1 MPGTTAAM
9 SGFVATRAP
18 FATQVSERASFAG
31 IRYAN
36 CWEDAD
42 VLAQGLAPLRG
53 ARCLSIA
60 SAGDNT
66 LSLLAG
72 GAASVVAVD
81 LSPAQLSLVEL
92 KMAAFRRLP
101 YPELLGFLGVRHC
114 TSRRAIYADLRD
126 SLGEAARAF
135 WSARGHAIARGIVD
149 CGRLEGYFTTFRRYV
164 LPFIHSRA
172 TVESLFAPRSRE
184 ERERFFEE
192 RWNTWRWRLLVR
204 AFFGRRVMG
213 RLGRDPEFFR
223 YAEGAVAEQMLA
235 RARHAVTALPPHDNP
250 YLRYVLTGSFGPTLP
265 HYLRPEHYL
274 GIRDGLDRVRLC
286 RGSVEDIA
294 ARLEPASIDAF
305 NLSDVAEYMDLEGY
319 HHLLERLRAAAAPR
333 ARLVYWNLLAPRR
346 RPDSMGHWLAAR
358 EQRAHR
364 LCAEARAF
372 FYRALVLEVVR

>member
-1 MPGTTAAM
+1 M
-9 SGFVATRAP
+9 ATREHHS
-18 FATQVSERASFAG
+18 TEISERASFAG

-42 VLAQGLAPLRG
+42 VLVRSLAPLRG

-72 GAASVVAVD
+72 AAGSVVAVD
-81 LSPAQLSLVEL
+81 LSPGQLALVEL

-101 YPELLGFLGVRHC
+101 HEELLGFLGVRHC
-114 TSRRAIYADLRD
+114 TSRRAIYADLRG

-135 WSARGHAIARGIVD
+135 WNARGHAIARGVVH
-149 CGRLEGYFTTFRRYV
+149 CGRLERYFTAFRRWV
-164 LPFIHSRA
+164 LPFIHGRG
-172 TVESLFAPRSRE
+172 TVDSLFAPKSPK

-192 RWNTWRWRLLVR
+192 RWNTGRWRLLVR
-204 AFFGRRVMG
+204 VFFGRRVMG

-223 YAEGAVAEQMLA
+223 YAEGPVAEHLLA
-235 RARHAVTALPPHDNP
+235 RARYALTALSPHDNP
-250 YLRYVLTGSFGPTLP
+250 YLRYVLTGRFGPTLP
-265 HYLRPEHYL
+265 HYLRPEHYAR
-274 GIRDGLDRVRLC
+274 IREGLDRVRLFL
-286 RGSVEDIA
+286 GPVEDA
-294 ARLEPASIDAF
+294 AAHLEPASIDAF

-319 HHLLERLRAAAAPR
+319 HLLLERLRAAAAPE

-358 EQRAHR
+358 EERAHR
-364 LCAEARAF
+364 LGAEARAF
-372 FYRALVLEVVR
+372 FYRALVIEVVR